1 MILKMHQKNTAEML
15 KDLADIE
22 ERSEGK
28 IKISVTANIQ
38 INKNILD
45 GLKKE
50 KDNFVASI
58 TKIIMNSINGEPMT
72 SYTLDVGD
80 KELAEK
86 FTLSLKKELNLIEK
100 PKNNEVVKF
109 ENTKIAPD
117 ELPLKINTEDSIIEV
132 K

>member
-1 MILKMHQKNTAEML
+1 MHQKNTAEML

>member
-1 MILKMHQKNTAEML
+1 ML